1 MCKNEISFKMLIN
14 INLLLSFLF
23 QQKHK
28 IVSTPVYYLH
38 YQESDMSNI
47 FNFQFLLLFA
57 IISTINS
64 QIKIRRRHCKLLNR
78 IKGCKFICHLS
89 SCNKSYGGQSQC
101 DKKCPISPCPG
112 PIYLTVCGECDR
124 YCGRDPWHREMREQ
138 CLRNCR
144 SDASDEFLDKTT

>member
-1 MCKNEISFKMLIN
+1 M
-14 INLLLSFLF
+14 LSFLF

-28 IVSTPVYYLH
+28 IVSTPVYYHLH

-64 QIKIRRRHCKLLNR
+64 QIRREHCKLLNR
-78 IKGCKFICHLS
+78 VKGCNFICHFS

-101 DKKCPISPCPG
+101 NKKCPISPCPG
-112 PIYLTVCGECDR
+112 PVPLTVCGHCDR